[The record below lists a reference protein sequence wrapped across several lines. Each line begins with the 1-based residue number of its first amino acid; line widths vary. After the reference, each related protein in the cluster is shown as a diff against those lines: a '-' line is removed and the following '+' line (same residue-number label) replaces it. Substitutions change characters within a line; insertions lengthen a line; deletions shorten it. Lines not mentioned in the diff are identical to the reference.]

1 VSARE
6 GAQARL
12 ARLLEHDCAYLAPG
26 LIMGGMDEAGR
37 GPLAGPVVAACA
49 VMPPNEPILGVN
61 DSKKLG
67 AAARGRLFAQIEAR
81 ALFLGVG
88 MAGVE
93 EIEALNIR
101 AASRLA
107 MERAAEG
114 AQANFLLV
122 DYEEGLALSLP
133 HLGIAHGDAL
143 SYQIACASI
152 AAKVTR
158 DRLMLALDGQYPGYG
173 FAAHKGY
180 GTAAHCEAILRLG
193 PSPAHR
199 PSFLRKLLGGA

>member
-6 GAQARL
+6 GAKERL
-12 ARLLEHDCAYLAPG
+12 ARLLEHDANYLAPG

-49 VMPPNEPILGVN
+49 VMPAGEPILGVN
-61 DSKKLG
+61 DSKKLS
-67 AAARGRLFAQIEAR
+67 AAARERLFAQIQAQ
-81 ALFLGVG
+81 ALFLGIG
-88 MAGVE
+88 MASVD

-107 MERAAEG
+107 MERAADG
-114 AQANFLLV
+114 AKADFLLV
-122 DYEEGLALSLP
+122 DYEEGLSLQLP
-133 HLGIAHGDAL
+133 HIGIAHGDAL

-158 DRLMLALDGQYPGYG
+158 DLLMIKLDEKHPGYG
-173 FAAHKGY
+173 LAAHKGY

-199 PSFLRKLLGGA
+199 ASFLRKLPGGK